1 MSERR
6 KAATAQWIAAAEA
19 REGHANQL
27 DVNKTFSLSHSAV
40 IYALPTDSLGVAIT
54 VCVFAEEDQ
63 QHKLI
68 VQRRTHD
75 IPLQVVNSIRNAS
88 ICGLPASASSWHAS
102 AFSAICIFKLLPGE
116 RQERRAGR
124 RPSRRNQR
132 AWPRRRHATAD
143 GFIPFALH

>member
-6 KAATAQWIAAAEA
+6 KAATAQWIAVAEA

-40 IYALPTDSLGVAIT
+40 IYALPTDSLEVATT
-54 VCVFAEEDQ
+54 VCFFAEDQ

-88 ICGLPASASSWHAS
+88 IRGLPVRHHPGTLLRSPQFAYLNCYRASARRGGQGAGP
-102 AFSAICIFKLLPGE
+102 AAAISGPG
-116 RQERRAGR
+116 
-124 RPSRRNQR
+124 
-132 AWPRRRHATAD
+132 RRHATAAD

>member
-6 KAATAQWIAAAEA
+6 KAATAQWIAI
-19 REGHANQL
+19 EGHANQL

-40 IYALPTDSLGVAIT
+40 IYALPTDSLGVATT
-54 VCVFAEEDQ
+54 VCFFAEDQ

-75 IPLQVVNSIRNAS
+75 VPLQVVNSIRNAS

-102 AFSAICIFKLLPGE
+102 AFSAICIFKLLPSE
-116 RQERRAGR
+116 RQERRAGS
-124 RPSRRNQR
+124 RPRRRNQR
-132 AWPRRRHATAD
+132 AWPRRHATAD